1 MQWIG
6 RRSGVATDSKHAVFA
21 SPLLLLAGANA
32 EIEGW
37 TKDAMPGSPSAVL
50 TTPRIDDLGLAR
62 IVNRSGLSIGLLRN
76 GAVFSLEHAEGARR
90 IVINQAFASPI
101 AGGMGRL
108 FLRIGGADPA
118 VLACVGAEA
127 KCRIGAAEDR
137 FVWEG
142 EQRGVFH
149 RAALWL
155 DADANVWLWRL
166 TVENRRASELPCDAL
181 FIQDLGLADPNFL
194 MSNEAYACQYL
205 DAFVARHPSAG
216 FVVMSRQNLAQGGA
230 HPWAAHGC
238 LEGAEGFATDLRELF
253 GPAHRDGDELGPAFG
268 VALPSRRLQY
278 ETGCA
283 ALQSG
288 AVILA
293 PGSATTWTF
302 FGAYQPDH
310 PAASSEA
317 DLALVDA
324 VERIAAGWREREVVL
339 AAPTRTIV
347 HAAPVAVADR
357 LDDRAVSQR
366 YRRRTHVERQ
376 GGETLSFFTPAG
388 GHSRHVVLRDK
399 ERRIARRHGAML
411 RSGAEMLPTE
421 DTLCATAWMH
431 GVFAAQLTIGN
442 TTFHKLFSVSRDP
455 YNIVR
460 GGGLRILVDWGGGWR
475 LLAVP
480 SAFEMGLCDC
490 RWVYRFGK
498 RTITVSARVSSRA
511 PALQWRVA
519 AEGGPCRFLVFGHLT
534 LGEHE
539 YASRGRVEIDAH
551 EKQFVFRPDPE
562 DMWGKRYPRASYRL
576 VTSTPKAVEA
586 IGGDE
591 LLYLDGARR
600 GGGYAVIRTRPTRSL
615 AFAVVGSL
623 TDERQAAALAAQYAA
638 GVDDSVL
645 SAQSTRAWRRITRG
659 ARLLNAGAE
668 AKAVDTT
675 LPWLVHDAMIHLTAP
690 HGLEQYSVAAWGT
703 RDVCQ
708 GSVELLLALE
718 HDEPV
723 KAILRVV
730 FAQQYEKQG
739 DWPQWFMLEP
749 YSAIQDKAAH
759 GDIVVWP
766 LKALC
771 DYVEAT
777 GDFTFLDEPIVWRR
791 DDNFQTTA
799 HADSVAV
806 HVAKLVATIRERFI
820 PGTHLVRYGNGD
832 WNDSLQPVDPTK
844 RDWMTSSWT
853 VALLHQQLRR
863 YAEVLRAAGRSAAAR
878 EHDALAAAM
887 KRDFTRWLVRDGV
900 VAGYAEFSPGGGP
913 PDLLLHP
920 SDRTTGVSFSLISL
934 TQAILGGLLTEAQ
947 ARRGAQ
953 LIADRLLFAD
963 GAHLMDE
970 PLAYRGGVETIFRR
984 GESAA
989 FFGREI
995 GLMYVHAHL
1004 RYAEAMSGLGD
1015 RQALWDALV
1024 VANPIAVTER
1034 VSHAS
1039 LRQRNAYF
1047 SSSDAAFRDRYE
1059 ACAEWARAKAGEVA
1073 VDGGWRIYSSGPGIY
1088 VALVVQHVFGVRRR
1102 FGKRI
1107 AKRNLPASQKGL
1119 RLAGLPSPR

>member
-1 MQWIG
+1 MDEAPT
-6 RRSGVATDSKHAVFA
+6 GVATRFYIAGLA
-21 SPLLLLAGANA
+21 SPLPPLETANS
-32 EIEGW
+32 EVEGW
-37 TKDAMPGSPSAVL
+37 TKDAMSGSPTAVL
-50 TTPRIDDLGLAR
+50 TTPHIDDLGLKR
-62 IVNRSGLSIGLLRN
+62 IVNRSGLSIGLLPN
-76 GAVFSLEHAEGARR
+76 GAVFSLEYAEGTRR

-108 FLRIGGADPA
+108 LLRIGGADPA
-118 VLACVGAEA
+118 ILACAGAEA
-127 KCRIGAAEDR
+127 SRRIGVADDR

-142 EQRGVFH
+142 GERGVLC
-149 RAALWL
+149 RVALWL
-155 DADANVWLWRL
+155 APDSNVWLWRL
-166 TVENRRASELPCDAL
+166 EVVNRRETELPCDAL
-181 FIQDLGLADPNFL
+181 FIQDLGLADPGFL

-205 DAFVARHPSAG
+205 DHYVARHPRANS
-216 FVVMSRQNLAQGGA
+216 VVMSRQNLAQGGA

-238 LEGAEGFATDLRELF
+238 LEGAAGFATDLRELM
-253 GPAHRDGDELGPAFG
+253 GPACRDADGAGLAFG
-268 VALPSRRLQY
+268 ARLSSRRLQY

-283 ALQSG
+283 ALQSRP
-288 AVILA
+288 ATLA
-293 PGSATTWTF
+293 PGSAATWTF

-310 PAASSEA
+310 PAASSDA
-317 DLALVDA
+317 DLALVDE
-324 VERIAAGWREREVVL
+324 VERISAEWREREVVL
-339 AAPTRTIV
+339 AAPTRTVV
-347 HAAPVAVADR
+347 HEAPVAVADR
-357 LDDRAVSQR
+357 LDNRAINER
-366 YRRRTHVERQ
+366 YRRRAHVERHA
-376 GGETLSFFTPAG
+376 GAALSFFTPAG

-399 ERRIARRHGAML
+399 ERLVARRHGAML
-411 RSGAEMLPTE
+411 RSGAEMLPTDE
-421 DTLCATAWMH
+421 TLCATAWMH

-460 GGGLRILVDWGGGWR
+460 GSGLRILVDLGRGWR
-475 LLAVP
+475 QLAVP

-490 RWVYRFGK
+490 RWLYRLGD
-498 RTITVSARVSSRA
+498 RTITVSARVSSRE

-519 AEGGPCRFLVFGHLT
+519 AEGGKCRFLVFGCLA

-539 YASRGRVEIDAH
+539 YASRGRVKIDAH
-551 EKQFVFRPDPE
+551 KKQFVFRPDPE
-562 DMWGKRYPRASYRL
+562 DLWGRRYPCASYRL
-576 VTSTPKAVEA
+576 VTSTPKEVEA

-591 LLYLDGARR
+591 LLYLDGKRR

-615 AFAVVGSL
+615 VFAVVGSL
-623 TDERQAAALAAQYAA
+623 TDERQAEALAAKYAD

-659 ARLLNAGAE
+659 VRLLNASAE
-668 AKAVDTT
+668 AKDIDTM
-675 LPWLVHDAMIHLTAP
+675 LPWLAHDAMIHLTAP

-708 GSVELLLALE
+708 GPLELLLSLE
-718 HDEPV
+718 HDRAA

-730 FAQQYEKQG
+730 FAQQYEKRG

-749 YSAIQDKAAH
+749 YSAIQDKEAH

-791 DDNFQTTA
+791 DDDFQTTA
-799 HADSVAV
+799 RAEPVAA
-806 HVAKLVATIRERFI
+806 HVAKLVATVRERFI

-832 WNDSLQPVDPTK
+832 WNDSLQPVDPAK
-844 RDWMTSSWT
+844 REWMTSSWT

-863 YAEVLRAAGRSAAAR
+863 YADVLRAAGRSAAAKD
-878 EHDALAAAM
+878 HDALAAAM
-887 KRDFTRWLVRDGV
+887 KKDFTRCFVRGGV
-900 VAGYAEFSPGGGP
+900 VAGYAEFSPKGGP
-913 PDLLLHP
+913 PELLLHP

-934 TQAILGGLLTEAQ
+934 TQAILGGLLTAAQ
-947 ARRGAQ
+947 ARRSAN
-953 LIADRLLFAD
+953 LIAKHLMLPD
-963 GAHLMDE
+963 GAHLMDK
-970 PLAYRGGVETIFRR
+970 PLAYRGGPETIFRR

-1004 RYAEAMSGLGD
+1004 RYAEAMSVLGD
-1015 RQALWDALV
+1015 RRALWDALV

-1034 VSHAS
+1034 LDHAS

-1047 SSSDAAFRDRYE
+1047 TSSDAAFRDRYE
-1059 ACAEWARAKAGEVA
+1059 ACAKWELTKAGEVA
-1073 VDGGWRIYSSGPGIY
+1073 VDGGWRIFSSGPGIY
-1088 VALVVQHVFGVRRR
+1088 VALVVQHALGVRRR
-1102 FGKRI
+1102 FGKRLV
-1107 AKRNLPASQKGL
+1107 KRSLPASQKGL
-1119 RLAGLPSPR
+1119 RLTDVPPIR

>member
-1 MQWIG
+1 M
-6 RRSGVATDSKHAVFA
+6 S
-21 SPLLLLAGANA
+21 
-32 EIEGW
+32 
-37 TKDAMPGSPSAVL
+37 GSPTEVL
-50 TTPRIDDLGLAR
+50 TTPRIDDVGLKR
-62 IVNRSGLSIGLLRN
+62 IVNRSGLSIGLLPN

-108 FLRIGGADPA
+108 LLRTGGADPA
-118 VLACVGAEA
+118 ILACAGAEA
-127 KCRIGAAEDR
+127 SRQVGVADNR
-137 FVWEG
+137 FVWQG
-142 EQRGVFH
+142 EERGVFC
-149 RAALWL
+149 RATLWL
-155 DADANVWLWRL
+155 APDSNVWLWRL
-166 TVENRRASELPCDAL
+166 AVENRREAPLPCDAV
-181 FIQDLGLADPNFL
+181 FIQDLGLADAGFL

-205 DAFVARHPSAG
+205 DHFVARHPRADS
-216 FVVMSRQNLAQGGA
+216 VVMSRQNLAQGGA
-230 HPWAAHGC
+230 HPWTAHAC
-238 LEGAEGFATDLRELF
+238 LEGAAGFATDLRELM
-253 GPAHRDGDELGPAFG
+253 GPACRDADGFALAFG
-268 VALPSRRLQY
+268 ARLSSQRLQY

-283 ALQSG
+283 ALQSK
-288 AVILA
+288 VVTLA
-293 PGSATTWTF
+293 PGSATSWTF

-310 PAASSEA
+310 PSPSSDA
-317 DLALVDA
+317 DLALVDE
-324 VERIAAGWREREVVL
+324 VEQIAAGWREREVVL
-339 AAPTRTIV
+339 AAPTRTVV
-347 HAAPVAVADR
+347 HEAPVAVAGA
-357 LDDRAVSQR
+357 LDDRAIGAR
-366 YRRRTHVERQ
+366 YRRRAQVERD
-376 GGETLSFFTPAG
+376 GSEALSFFTPAG
-388 GHSRHVVLRDK
+388 GYSRHVVLRDK
-399 ERRIARRHGAML
+399 ERMIARRHGAML
-411 RSGAEMLPTE
+411 RSGADMLPTE

-455 YNIVR
+455 YNILR
-460 GGGLRILVDWGGGWR
+460 GNGLRILVDLGHGWR
-475 LLAVP
+475 QLAVP

-490 RWVYRFGK
+490 RWLYRLGE
-498 RTITVSARVSSRA
+498 RTIVVSACVSSRE

-519 AEGGPCRFLVFGHLT
+519 AEGGKCRFLVFGHLA

-551 EKQFVFRPDPE
+551 KKQFVFRPDP
-562 DMWGKRYPRASYRL
+562 DDLWGKRYPRASYRL
-576 VTSTPKAVEA
+576 VTSTPKDVEA

-591 LLYLDGARR
+591 LLYLDGKRR
-600 GGGYAVIRTRPTRSL
+600 SGGYAVIRTRPTRAL
-615 AFAVVGSL
+615 VFTVVGSM
-623 TDERQAAALAAQYAA
+623 TDERQAEALAAKYAD

-645 SAQSTRAWRRITRG
+645 SAQSTRAWRRISRG
-659 ARLLNAGAE
+659 VRLLNADAE
-668 AKAVDTT
+668 AKAVDAI
-675 LPWLVHDAMIHLTAP
+675 LPWFVHDAMMHLTAP

-708 GSVELLLALE
+708 GPLELLLALE
-718 HDEPV
+718 HDGSA

-777 GDFTFLDEPIVWRR
+777 GDFGFLDEPIVWRR
-791 DDNFQTTA
+791 DDDFQTTA
-799 HADSVAV
+799 DADPVAV
-806 HVAKLVATIRERFI
+806 HVAKLVATVRERFI

-832 WNDSLQPVDPTK
+832 WNDSLQPVDPAK

-853 VALLHQQLRR
+853 VALLYQQLRR
-863 YAEVLRAAGRSAAAR
+863 YAEVLRAAGRAAAAR
-878 EHDALAAAM
+878 SHDALAAAM
-887 KRDFTRWLVRDGV
+887 KKDFTRCLVRDGV
-900 VAGYAEFSPGGGP
+900 VAGYAEFHPEGGP
-913 PDLLLHP
+913 PELLLHP
-920 SDRTTGVSFSLISL
+920 SDRTTGVSFSLIAL
-934 TQAILGGLLTEAQ
+934 TQAIVSGLLTAAQ
-947 ARRGAQ
+947 ARRSVD
-953 LIADRLLFAD
+953 LIAKHLLFLD
-963 GAHLMDE
+963 GAHLMDK
-970 PLAYRGGVETIFRR
+970 PLAYRGGSETIFRR

-1004 RYAEAMSGLGD
+1004 RYAEAMSVLGD
-1015 RQALWDALV
+1015 RQGLWDALV

-1059 ACAEWARAKAGEVA
+1059 AYAEWDRAKTGGVA

-1088 VALVVQHVFGVRRR
+1088 VALVVQQALGVKRR
-1102 FGKRI
+1102 FGKRLG
-1107 AKRNLPASQKGL
+1107 KRNLPAAQKRL
-1119 RLAGLPSPR
+1119 RLAGVPPPRR

>member
-1 MQWIG
+1 
-6 RRSGVATDSKHAVFA
+6 
-21 SPLLLLAGANA
+21 
-32 EIEGW
+32 
-37 TKDAMPGSPSAVL
+37 MPGSPTEIL
-50 TTPRIDDLGLAR
+50 TTPRVDDLGLER
-62 IVNRSGLSIGLLRN
+62 IVNRSGLSIGRLPN

-108 FLRIGGADPA
+108 LLRIGGADPA
-118 VLACVGAEA
+118 ILACAGAEA
-127 KCRIGAAEDR
+127 SGQIGGADDR
-137 FVWEG
+137 FVWQG
-142 EQRGVFH
+142 EQRGVFC
-149 RAALWL
+149 RVTLWL
-155 DADANVWLWRL
+155 APDSNVWLWRL
-166 TVENRRASELPCDAL
+166 AVENRRQTELPCDAL
-181 FIQDLGLADPNFL
+181 FIQDLGLADPGFL
-194 MSNEAYACQYL
+194 MSNEAYACQYM
-205 DAFVARHPSAG
+205 DHRVARHPRAES
-216 FVVMSRQNLAQGGA
+216 VVMSRQNLAQGGA

-238 LEGAEGFATDLRELF
+238 LDGAAGFATDLRELM
-253 GPAHRDGDELGPAFG
+253 GPACRDADGFALAFG
-268 VALPSRRLQY
+268 QRLSSQPLQY

-283 ALQSG
+283 ALQSK
-288 AVILA
+288 AATLA
-293 PGSATTWTF
+293 PGSATSWTF
-302 FGAYQPDH
+302 FGVYQPDH
-310 PAASSEA
+310 PAPSSDA
-317 DLALVDA
+317 DLALVDE
-324 VERIAAGWREREVVL
+324 VERISAALRERDVVL
-339 AAPTRTIV
+339 AAPARTLV
-347 HAAPVAVADR
+347 HQAPVAVADP
-357 LDDRAVSQR
+357 LDDPAIRAR
-366 YRRRTHVERQ
+366 YRRRAHVERL

-411 RSGAEMLPTE
+411 RSGAQMLPTE

-460 GGGLRILVDWGGGWR
+460 GSGLRILVDWGQGWR
-475 LLAVP
+475 RLAVP

-498 RTITVSARVSSRA
+498 RTIIVTARVSSRE

-519 AEGGPCRFLVFGHLT
+519 AEGGKCRFLVFGHLA

-539 YASRGRVEIDAH
+539 YASRGRVEIDAQR
-551 EKQFVFRPDPE
+551 KQFVFRPDP
-562 DMWGKRYPRASYRL
+562 DDLWGKRYPNASYRL
-576 VTSTPKAVEA
+576 VTSTPKEVEA

-591 LLYLDGARR
+591 LLYLDGERR
-600 GGGYAVIRTRPTRSL
+600 GGGYAVIRSRPTRSL
-615 AFAVVGSL
+615 DFAVVGSM
-623 TDERQAAALAAQYAA
+623 TDERQAAALAAKYAG

-645 SAQSTRAWRRITRG
+645 SAQSTRAWRRISRG
-659 ARLLNAGAE
+659 ARLLGGGAE
-668 AKAVDTT
+668 AKAVDAI
-675 LPWLVHDAMIHLTAP
+675 LPWFVHDAMMHLTAP

-708 GSVELLLALE
+708 GPLELLLALE
-718 HDEPV
+718 HDGPA

-749 YSAIQDKAAH
+749 YSAIQDKSAH

-777 GDFTFLDEPIVWRR
+777 GDFGFLDEPIVWRR
-791 DDNFQTTA
+791 DDDFQTTA
-799 HADSVAV
+799 HADPVVA
-806 HVAKLVATIRERFI
+806 HVARLVATVRERFI

-853 VALLHQQLRR
+853 VALLYQQLRR
-863 YAEVLRAAGRSAAAR
+863 YADVLRAAGRAVAAK
-878 EHDALAAAM
+878 EYDSLAAAI
-887 KRDFTRWLVRDGV
+887 KKDFTRLLIRDGV
-900 VAGYAEFSPGGGP
+900 VAGYGEFRPNGGP
-913 PDLLLHP
+913 PELLLHP
-920 SDRTTGVSFSLISL
+920 SDRTTGVSYSLIAL
-934 TQAILGGLLTEAQ
+934 TQAILSGLLTTAQ
-947 ARRGAQ
+947 ASRHAN
-953 LIADRLLFAD
+953 LIAKHLLLPD
-963 GAHLMDE
+963 GAHLMDI
-970 PLAYRGGVETIFRR
+970 PLAYHGGSETIFRR

-1004 RYAEAMSGLGD
+1004 RYAEAMSVLGD
-1015 RQALWDALV
+1015 RQGLWDALL

-1034 VSHAS
+1034 LDHAT

-1059 ACAEWARAKAGEVA
+1059 ACAKWDLAKAGEVA

-1088 VALVVQHVFGVRRR
+1088 VALVIQHALGVRRR
-1102 FGKRI
+1102 FGKRFG
-1107 AKRNLPASQKGL
+1107 KRNLPAAQKRL
-1119 RLAGLPSPR
+1119 RLAGVPPTR